1 MFTPNSFL
9 PKVLVASK
17 VYCIIGNNYK
27 YKHTQLN
34 LHFIQVLSCFF
45 QTKSVDSP
53 TLKQSRTLQCCNLN
67 IYLYVFQIQFS
78 QKSIQCI
85 YISSHDWTQVSINK
99 LVMKPIQNRWFVS
112 SLFIEEKYCWQ
123 THLKKLYLSNF

>member
-1 MFTPNSFL
+1 MCPKDRCSHIQLNVYFFWQIKGHNCRTEEVVTTTVDRKNINRKVMFTPNSFL

-34 LHFIQVLSCFF
+34 LHFIQVLSC
-45 QTKSVDSP
+45 VDIP

-85 YISSHDWTQVSINK
+85 YISSHD
-99 LVMKPIQNRWFVS
+99 
-112 SLFIEEKYCWQ
+112 
-123 THLKKLYLSNF
+123 